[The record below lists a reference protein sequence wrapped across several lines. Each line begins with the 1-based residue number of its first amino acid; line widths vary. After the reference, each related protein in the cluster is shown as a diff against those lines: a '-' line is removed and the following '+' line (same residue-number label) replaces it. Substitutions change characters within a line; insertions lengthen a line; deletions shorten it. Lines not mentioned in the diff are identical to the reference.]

1 MTNKIDNNENIVY
14 DYVLP
19 AIFTQINIWVP
30 KRDLNPQP
38 SDRPQLRWLNVGC
51 ISM

>member
-30 KRDLNPQP
+30 NENADQK
-38 SDRPQLRWLNVGC
+38 SK
-51 ISM
+51 